1 MNQGLLLQRCA
12 FYVINGH
19 NTHDQGLVIE
29 GTNMHDQ
36 IVFYVCQSFSVEVQ
50 TKLATY
56 NVASFSSCPQSW

>member
-1 MNQGLLLQRCA
+1 MVTTPMIRSQ
-12 FYVINGH
+12 
-19 NTHDQGLVIE
+19 VIE

-36 IVFYVCQSFSVEVQ
+36 IVFYVYQSFSVEVQ